1 MFNLNFKQ
9 MIWQQHKSSLGQ
21 CLSCNTN
28 YKRKLR
34 QTKLNKQWWYNNCKV
49 NLSRFDEKVTT
60 TEDTGSDDTNDI
72 SSTDDEDN
80 WDDWDD
86 QVVKEWQI

>member
-9 MIWQQHKSSLGQ
+9 LIWQQHKSSLGQ

-34 QTKLNKQWWYNNCKV
+34 QTTLNKQWWYNNCKV

-72 SSTDDEDN
+72 SSTDDEDD